1 MTASQSIEP
10 MKKICLALEAGPSV
24 EKLDLLPKPV
34 RFTFV
39 FGVASRGLAPIEYE
53 LNGKVPGDEL
63 ILSLSSLRFRRL
75 FEHLSPAVLE
85 VFPILHKQ
93 DFFVLK
99 IRVEQVTGAGQRE
112 IIRAMA
118 AATEGCNAGG
128 DCGCGCH

>member
-1 MTASQSIEP
+1 MMASQKIEP
-10 MKKICLALEAGPSV
+10 MKKISLFLEAGSSH
-24 EKLDLLPKPV
+24 EQLNLSPKPV
-34 RFTFV
+34 RFTFI

-53 LNGKVPGDEL
+53 LNDKVTGEEL
-63 ILSLSSLRFRRL
+63 VLPLSRSQFHHR
-75 FEHLSPAVLE
+75 FEHLCPAVLE

-99 IRVEQVTGAGQRE
+99 IRVEQIAEAGQRE

-118 AATEGCNAGG
+118 TAAEGCNAGG